1 MKKVAMILV
10 VMVCVSYCFT
20 NYMAPVNAETSFSQ
34 TTSALSVAGY
44 YSQYLKN
51 HAEKENSAQ
60 EIMLYGKDVSAIK
73 GDAEISSDYPGNT
86 GDTLI
91 SKQGSE
97 VTWTISVEHSG
108 LYAMEIRYFPVA
120 GNGGTI
126 ERNLRIDGAL
136 PFREA
141 EFLTFPRYFTDDV
154 QDNTFDKDYNGNEI
168 KPAQK
173 EVFRW
178 ITSEIKDPLG
188 YTSGALQVYLEQGT
202 HTFSLLAVKEH
213 MAIDY
218 IRLYKATDPITYQQ
232 LLTEYQQ
239 RGYQKAELSLTAI
252 QGEHPIM
259 KSDPSIALISDRSS
273 RYDIP
278 QDAAVNLINTI
289 GSDKWQTVGQSL
301 TWSIDVPQSGLY
313 RIGLRA
319 RQNILSGSVSG
330 RKLLID
336 GKVPFQEASNLLF
349 PYSGDF
355 QKKYLGDE
363 ENGDYYFYFEKGTHE
378 ITLEVIMSDV
388 VASIVQRVEE
398 NLAQLNEIYRSILM
412 ITGSS
417 PDLQRDYNFKKM
429 IPEEIETMSE
439 LADDFDK
446 LIKELN
452 HFSGTNG
459 ESATTLN
466 KIRFQLEIMAK
477 DPKDIAENLET
488 FKTNI
493 GSLGTWLLTAKQQPL
508 EIDYILLAGERE
520 TEFTKKESGIK
531 EFFFSIHSFVMS
543 FFNDYE
549 VVGGSEETGK
559 QAVTVWLTSGRDQ
572 AQILRQLVDNDFC
585 KNTGIGVNLQLVSTG
600 ALLPSVLAGTGPDI
614 ALSIAY
620 TDPINYAVRGAVTDL
635 TQCDDYQEVSERF
648 YESALIPFRFN
659 NKVYA
664 LPETQTFPMM
674 FYRTDIFETLGISAP
689 KTWDDFYRI
698 IPVLQKN
705 NLEIGFQANLSGLL
719 IFMYQQGISL
729 YQNNGAAVN
738 LDNNNALDCFKQLT
752 ELYTKYNFD
761 VSYDF
766 ANRFRTGEMPL
777 AIQDYTLYNQLEVF
791 APEIKGMWDFVPV
804 PGTVDENGN
813 INNSVPSGGT
823 ASVILSKAKSK
834 ENAWQFL
841 KWWTKADVQGL
852 YARQMEA
859 LMGQGAK
866 YATANIEA
874 FQSMSWSTKVYNNI
888 MTQWNSVKGTPE
900 VPGSYYTSR
909 YIDFAFS
916 KVYNYREN
924 PVETMLDYVDEINS
938 ELTRKRQEFGLAE

>member
-1 MKKVAMILV
+1 MLV
-10 VMVCVSYCFT
+10 LMVCVSYCFT
-20 NYMAPVNAETSFSQ
+20 NYAISVNAETVIGQ
-34 TTSALSVAGY
+34 TASASSVSGY
-44 YSQYLKN
+44 YSQYLKD

-60 EIMLYGKDVSAIK
+60 EIMLYGKEVSAIK
-73 GDAEISSDYPGNT
+73 GEAEISSDYPGNT

-97 VTWTISVEHSG
+97 VTWTIPVAHSG

-120 GNGGTI
+120 GNGGTV
-126 ERNLRIDGAL
+126 ERSLRIDGAL

-141 EFLTFPRYFTDDV
+141 EFLTFPRYFTDDI
-154 QDNTFDKDYNGNEI
+154 QDDTFDKDYNGNEI

-178 ITSEIKDPLG
+178 ITSDIKDPLG
-188 YTSGALQVYLEQGT
+188 YTNGALQVYLEQGT
-202 HTFSLLAVKEH
+202 HTFSLSAVKEH

-218 IRLYKATDPITYQQ
+218 IRLYKATDLFTYQQ
-232 LLTEYQQ
+232 LLAEYQKQ
-239 RGYQKAELSLTAI
+239 GYQKAESSLTAI
-252 QGEHPIM
+252 QAEHPIM

-273 RYDIP
+273 GYDVP

-330 RKLLID
+330 RKLWID
-336 GKVPFQEASNLLF
+336 GKVPFQEAGNLLF
-349 PYSGDF
+349 SYSGDF

-378 ITLEVIMSDV
+378 ITLEVMMPDT

-429 IPEEIETMSE
+429 IPEEIAMMSE
-439 LADDFDK
+439 LAADFGK
-446 LIKELN
+446 LIEELN
-452 HFSGTNG
+452 RFSGKNG
-459 ESATTLN
+459 ESAATLN

-508 EIDYILLAGERE
+508 ELDYILLAGEQE
-520 TEFTKKESGIK
+520 TAFTKKESGIK
-531 EFFFSIHSFVMS
+531 EFFFSVHAFVMS

-549 VVGGSEETGK
+549 VVGGVKETGK

-600 ALLPSVLAGTGPDI
+600 ALLPSVLAGTGPDL

-620 TDPINYAVRGAVTDL
+620 TDPINYAVRGAVADL
-635 TQCDDYQEVSERF
+635 TQFDDYPEVSKRF
-648 YESALIPFRFN
+648 YESALIPFCFN

-674 FYRTDIFETLGISAP
+674 FYRTDIFETLGISVP
-689 KTWDDFYRI
+689 KTWNDFYRI

-719 IFMYQQGISL
+719 IFMYQQGIPL

-823 ASVILSKAKSK
+823 ASIILSKAKSK
-834 ENAWQFL
+834 ENAWEFL
-841 KWWTKADVQGL
+841 KWWTQADVQGL

-888 MTQWNSVKGTPE
+888 MAQWKSVTGTPE

-924 PVETMLDYVDEINS
+924 PVETMLDYVGEINS